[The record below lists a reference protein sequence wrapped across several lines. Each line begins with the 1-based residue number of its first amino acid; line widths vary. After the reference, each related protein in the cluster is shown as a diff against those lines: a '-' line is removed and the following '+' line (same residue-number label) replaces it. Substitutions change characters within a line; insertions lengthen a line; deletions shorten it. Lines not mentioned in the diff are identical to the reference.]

1 MKKNYLLT
9 VMAVTGLSF
18 GNLHGQVVNG
28 NFETIKENGLISNW
42 NTNLLLPISIDL
54 ETQEPVQNS
63 VTFGC
68 WPGFVFPT
76 WDAHQG
82 QSAMQITNGWDF
94 NTQVIY
100 PGKSIVF
107 NDATQDFPGWNAG
120 VPVTE
125 NDDVTMLGFYY
136 KFFPMGNDVAEAE
149 LILFNEEGKELG
161 RASASISQMS
171 SEYTYLYT
179 PVQRTDMGTPASMQI
194 SFSMAE
200 EGSTPSFGSTLYIDD
215 VIVNFAALANDN
227 FKTTQ
232 FAVFPTSA
240 ESELNIVKGTKAE
253 SGRYEFTI
261 SNTEGRV
268 VDRQSVDLTDNN
280 PVSVNV
286 SHLAKGVYLISAKG
300 FSAKFIKK

>member
-9 VMAVTGLSF
+9 LMAVTVLSF
-18 GNLHGQVVNG
+18 GNLQGQVVNG

-42 NTNLLLPISIDL
+42 NTNLALPFSIDL

-76 WDAHQG
+76 WDAHRG
-82 QSAMQITNGWDF
+82 LTAMQITNGWDM

-100 PGKSIVF
+100 PGKSIIF
-107 NDATQDFPGWNAG
+107 NDATQDFPGWNPG

-136 KFFPMGNDVAEAE
+136 KFFPMGNDVAEAK
-149 LILFNEEGKELG
+149 LVLFNEEGMEIGTAK
-161 RASASISQMS
+161 ASISQMS
-171 SEYTYLYT
+171 NNYSYLYT
-179 PVQRTDMGTPASMQI
+179 PVQRTASGTPTSMQI

-200 EGSTPSFGSTLYIDD
+200 EGSTPNFGSTLYIDD
-215 VIVNFAALANDN
+215 VIVNFAALANDQFN
-227 FKTTQ
+227 TTQ
-232 FAVFPTSA
+232 FAIFPTAA
-240 ESELNIVKGTKAE
+240 EREINIVKGNQAQ
-253 SGRYEFTI
+253 SGQYDFTI
-261 SNTEGRV
+261 TNTEGRIV
-268 VDRQSVDLTDNN
+268 SRQSLNLTDNN
-280 PVSVNV
+280 PVNIDV
-286 SHLAKGVYLISAKG
+286 SQLAKGVYMISAKG